1 MVLVYCYFNSLEIR
15 NQKLSYAFTY
25 HRRQTAKKIQTV
37 SKAVIERNIILQLYH
52 ISFYIPL
59 LLCHHS
65 DQEEHHIVTFPE
77 QILSLYTNKS
87 AKELHGQ
94 YISTD
99 G

>member
-1 MVLVYCYFNSLEIR
+1 MVLAYYYLNSLEIR
-15 NQKLSYAFTY
+15 NQKLSDAFTY
-25 HRRQTAKKIQTV
+25 HKRQTTKKIQTV

-52 ISFYIPL
+52 ISFHIPL

-65 DQEEHHIVTFPE
+65 DQEHHIITFPE
-77 QILSLYTNKS
+77 PFLSLYTNKS

-94 YISTD
+94 YILTD

>member
-1 MVLVYCYFNSLEIR
+1 MVLAYYYLNSLEIR

-25 HRRQTAKKIQTV
+25 HKRQTAKKNQTV

-65 DQEEHHIVTFPE
+65 DQEEHHIITFSE
-77 QILSLYTNKS
+77 LFLSLYTNKS

-94 YISTD
+94 YILTD